1 MIDAYA
7 DDSTLAATGKN
18 VAEISA
24 TLTADCGKVVDWMA
38 SNQFKLN
45 ASKTHLMTVGTRER
59 LRTLD
64 SKVDVTMD
72 GVQLVESQEASELLL
87 GCELQSDLKWHT
99 QIEKLVEKL
108 KKRLVGLNSL
118 KYVLPFKTRNQITF
132 GIFNS
137 VLVYCLPLFGGCD
150 DSQIRQLQVLQNKA
164 AQIVTHSPP
173 RTGRLA
179 MYSRLK
185 WLTVNQLI
193 TYHTLLTCK
202 VENQSILLASFKMT
216 DHQGV

>member
-1 MIDAYA
+1 
-7 DDSTLAATGKN
+7 
-18 VAEISA
+18 
-24 TLTADCGKVVDWMA
+24 MA

-72 GVQLVESQEASELLL
+72 GVQLVESKEASELLL
-87 GCELQSDLKWHT
+87 GCELQSDLKLHT
-99 QIEKLVEKL
+99 QIEKLVDKL

-118 KYVLPFKTRNQITF
+118 KYVLPFKTRNQITL
-132 GIFNS
+132 GMFNS

-173 RTGRLA
+173 RTC
-179 MYSRLK
+179 
-185 WLTVNQLI
+185 TP
-193 TYHTLLTCK
+193 
-202 VENQSILLASFKMT
+202 
-216 DHQGV
+216 D

>member
-1 MIDAYA
+1 M
-7 DDSTLAATGKN
+7 
-18 VAEISA
+18 
-24 TLTADCGKVVDWMA
+24 DWMA

-87 GCELQSDLKWHT
+87 GCELQSDLNWHT

-118 KYVLPFKTRNQITF
+118 KYVLPFKTRNQITL
-132 GIFNS
+132 GMFNS

-173 RTGRLA
+173 RTC
-179 MYSRLK
+179 
-185 WLTVNQLI
+185 TP
-193 TYHTLLTCK
+193 
-202 VENQSILLASFKMT
+202 
-216 DHQGV
+216 D